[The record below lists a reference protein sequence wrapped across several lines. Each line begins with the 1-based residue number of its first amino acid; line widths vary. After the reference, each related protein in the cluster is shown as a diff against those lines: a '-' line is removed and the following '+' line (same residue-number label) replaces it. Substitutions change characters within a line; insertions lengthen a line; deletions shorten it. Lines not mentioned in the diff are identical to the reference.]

1 MSILTSLVG
10 AQSSSPAPTTL
21 NAKTV
26 SLTNLDADYYNGT
39 SGVGATLTY
48 NSAGSI
54 PAINGY
60 TPIVGDAVLVS
71 AQTDNTTNGLY
82 VVSDA
87 GSVSTPA
94 VLIRSTSADKPSQL
108 VDGLQVQILD
118 GNNANEIWMLTADV
132 ASIGTDPVLFVQIG
146 AYYAGTGLN
155 LTGRTFN
162 ISNTGVAAG
171 IYGDASHVPVLT
183 INQQG
188 QVTSASTQ
196 AVQAS
201 LYNVSG
207 ILGAD
212 QGGTGSSA
220 TPGAAGLAL
229 VSTADGVYTAA
240 SVEGSNGITVSYDS
254 AVLSLA
260 LPQALS
266 TTSSP
271 DFADITLGGVPSN
284 GTGGILR
291 EDGPSLQSNTT
302 AVTQAPGD
310 NSTKLATTAYVDA
323 ATGTGYSAG
332 AGLTLDGTTF
342 SVTDTAV
349 TAGSYGSATQSASI
363 TVNSRGQ
370 LTSASATTITPAI
383 SSVTGLGANVT
394 NFLST
399 PSSANLAAAITD
411 ETGSGALVFA
421 TSPTLTT
428 PNLGTPSAA
437 VLTNATGLPLS
448 TGVTGTL
455 STDHGGTGT
464 SGPVSQGSVLIGT
477 GSGAANWGDIHGL
490 PGGIG
495 VDYIFGNLELSLPQD
510 LGIHDSPQFSDLS
523 LTGDLNALST
533 STASFG
539 QYLGS
544 WSGQEI
550 GPHVGGTGVNN
561 GNNYLTLNASTTI
574 SAAASTVLDDATV
587 ADMVNTL
594 GGAAS
599 TGSGGLVRATSP
611 ALAGSPTSTTA
622 SVGDNSTSI
631 ATTAFVTTAINNVLA
646 QSANKSACKY
656 ATTAALPTVV
666 YDNGAS
672 GVGATL
678 TGAAFGALSI
688 DSAAPSVGDR
698 VLIKNQV
705 SGLQNG
711 IYVVTVAGS
720 VSAAFVLT
728 RSTDFDQTSEV
739 TTGDAVYVSAGTVN
753 DNTTWQMITDGT
765 ITIGTS
771 SLTFTQIAGPG
782 TYVAGTGLS
791 LTGST
796 FAVSDTTVSAGSYGS
811 STAIPVITVNAQGQL
826 TAASTSAVIAPAG
839 TLSGTTLASNVVS
852 SSLTSVG
859 TIGTGVW
866 QGTLISP
873 VYGGTG
879 VSNSGTLTLGG
890 NTTITTAAAT
900 VLDDTTVSAM
910 VDTLGGASSTGS
922 GGLVRATSPSLT
934 TPNIGSATGSGI
946 YLTSSTVVSSIA
958 SAPFRFVYAGGTSDT
973 GEFPGL
979 LVEAPASGYGPVIM
993 LNATSTP
1000 ISGSYQSRLIFNKDS
1015 TAITDF
1021 EIRAGSDSTTSYYA
1035 SMKLR
1040 GAEIFLSQGTPTN
1053 NTTVIS
1059 ADIWQVRALNSSYN
1073 YIYCTTGDTTVYG
1086 QTQVK
1091 MQAPLF
1097 RLMSGATTTYLSA
1110 SPTTIAYD
1118 GSISGAATWTASL
1131 IGSTYGG
1138 TGVNNGSNTLTLG
1151 ASTTITAAAST
1162 VLDDTTVSAMVD
1174 TLGGAS
1180 STGSGGLVR
1189 ATSPTLVTP
1198 NLGTPSAINL
1208 SNATALPLSS
1218 VTGLGTNVATFLATP
1233 SSANL
1238 AAAITDE
1245 TGSGALV
1252 FANSPTLTTPNIGT
1266 ATGVSLTT
1274 SNTISSGGAIIA
1286 SAGLSVGTN
1295 AVIGGTMSVTGHVT
1309 LEGVTSTGATGT
1321 GNLVFDTAPSI
1332 TSAAL
1337 TGTPTTPTPAFGD
1350 DSTKVASTAYV
1361 MAAVNAAI
1369 SQAATKVACQYAT
1382 TGALP
1387 AVTYNNGSSG
1397 IGATLTANANGALSI
1412 DSSSPTVGQR
1422 VLIKDQAT
1430 AAQNGIYLVTAAG
1443 DASNPF
1449 VLTRTTDFDTSSEA
1463 VTGAM
1468 IFVDSGVANASTR
1481 WQLITPAPITIGTTA
1496 LNFNQIGGA
1505 GSSYNAGT
1513 GLSLVGSTFSIA
1525 NTAVTAGSYGGV
1537 SAIPVLAV
1545 NAQGQL
1551 TSVSEAAVAAPAGA
1565 LSGTTLASNVVSSS
1579 LTSLGTVSTGT
1590 WAASLISPT
1599 YGGTGVNNGSYTLT
1613 LGAITSITSAAATVL
1628 DDTTV
1633 SAMVDTLGGAS
1644 STGSGGLVRAT
1655 SPTLVTPLLG
1665 TPTSG
1670 VLTNCTGYTAANLVG
1685 SITIA
1690 NGGTGL
1696 TSTPTTGQILV
1707 GNVSGGYTLTAS
1719 PSITALTTSGDVTVG
1734 GNLAVTGTIS
1744 GSITGVGT
1752 VTTGTWNATVIGATY
1767 GGTGVNN
1774 GTNTLTLGAATT
1786 ITAAAATVLDDT
1798 TVAAMVNTLGGATST
1813 GSGGLVRA
1821 TSATLVTPILGT
1833 PTSGTLTNCTG
1844 YAAANLTGSIGI
1856 ANGGTGLTS
1865 TPGSNQILVGNG
1877 SAYVLSATPTL
1888 NGLGLGVAPGSYI
1901 LRAQTS
1907 TAANTA
1913 TFERSGQTSNAA
1925 WVAGRMLATHTT
1937 TYGDGFGPALVFSG
1951 LDSGAVVKDLG
1962 QIYAV
1967 ATAGAQNS
1975 GNIVLATANAGT
1987 VSDVLLAKT
1996 DKSVEVKGLFTANS
2010 TGASG
2015 TSYIYGVSGSAFQ
2028 LQNGSMP
2035 WLGSGND
2042 CFLKLQSATTNNT
2055 ATGIQLTS
2063 NYIGTVYPGILM
2075 QSRYGN
2081 NASYRQNTEYIISQ
2095 YLGTNP
2101 VTGGVQ
2107 NTWEQRLQ
2115 VDYQRSIFLS
2125 TSGSGTNDIQFT
2137 NGRTFNYQCM
2147 TVRRQQLSGSYV
2159 PALNVYTS
2167 ADSGLVGGD
2176 PVIQFDFTTSRSWA
2190 TGSVGT
2196 QNDLQISAGVY
2207 TSSGSTS
2214 FTTANTVSI
2223 DRAPNATTGATIN
2236 NAYALTVGGGAVS
2249 TGVTNQTSLYVK
2261 TGSGA
2266 TSNYCARFD
2275 GPVGFGTS
2283 PTAAS
2288 ALVNMS
2294 STTQG
2299 FLPPRMTTTQRNAI
2313 SSPATGLIVFDTTLN
2328 RLCVR
2333 SASAWDVYTAGISG
2347 TATLVGGTVTVSN
2360 TRVTASTIIMLT
2372 TQTVGGTIG
2381 VQYISNITDGTSFT
2395 ITSSSALDT
2404 STVGWMFV

>member
-254 AVLSLA
+254 AVLSLS

-271 DFADITLGGVPSN
+271 DFADITLGGVASN

-291 EDGPSLQSNTT
+291 EDGPALHSNTT

-342 SVTDTAV
+342 SVTDTSV

-510 LGIHDSPQFSDLS
+510 LGIHDSPQFADLS

-705 SGLQNG
+705 SGQQNG

-796 FAVSDTTVSAGSYGS
+796 FAVADTTVSAASYGS

-934 TPNIGSATGSGI
+934 TPNIGSATGSGLN
-946 YLTSSTVVSSIA
+946 LTSSNVVGSLSNSPFLLSYAGAISSSGEYPGLILSAPA
-958 SAPFRFVYAGGTSDT
+958 SAYGPVLMLNSTGSVTGQRYSRLLFNRDDTFQTDLEIRGGATVGGSTTYLADIIL
-973 GEFPGL
+973 GGQSMISMSAPGL
-979 LVEAPASGYGPVIM
+979 LTT
-993 LNATSTP
+993 L
-1000 ISGSYQSRLIFNKDS
+1000 
-1015 TAITDF
+1015 TANTVNIADT
-1021 EIRAGSDSTTSYYA
+1021 AGTYA
-1035 SMKLR
+1035 SFGR
-1040 GAEIFLSQGTPTN
+1040 AS
-1053 NTTVIS
+1053 IS
-1059 ADIWQVRALNSSYN
+1059 I
-1073 YIYCTTGDTTVYG
+1073 
-1086 QTQVK
+1086 
-1091 MQAPLF
+1091 
-1097 RLMSGATTTYLSA
+1097 
-1110 SPTTIAYD
+1110 IA
-1118 GSISGAATWTASL
+1118 GSISGTVAWQAGL

-1321 GNLVFDTAPSI
+1321 GNLVFDSAPSI

-1387 AVTYNNGSSG
+1387 AVTYSNGSSG
-1397 IGATLTANANGALSI
+1397 VGATLTANANGALSI

-1430 AAQNGIYLVTAAG
+1430 AAQNGIYSVTAAG

-1449 VLTRTTDFDTSSEA
+1449 VLTRTSDFDTPSEA

-1468 IFVDSGVANASTR
+1468 IFIDSGVANASTR

-1537 SAIPVLAV
+1537 AAIPVLTV

-1719 PSITALTTSGDVTVG
+1719 PSITALTTSGDVAVG

-1821 TSATLVTPILGT
+1821 TSPTLVTPILGT

-1844 YAAANLTGSIGI
+1844 YAAANLTGSITI

-1913 TFERSGQTSNAA
+1913 TLERSGQTSNAA

-2115 VDYQRSIFLS
+2115 VDYQRSIFFS

-2137 NGRTFNYQCM
+2137 NGRTLNYQCM

-2223 DRAPNATTGATIN
+2223 DRAPNATTGATIT